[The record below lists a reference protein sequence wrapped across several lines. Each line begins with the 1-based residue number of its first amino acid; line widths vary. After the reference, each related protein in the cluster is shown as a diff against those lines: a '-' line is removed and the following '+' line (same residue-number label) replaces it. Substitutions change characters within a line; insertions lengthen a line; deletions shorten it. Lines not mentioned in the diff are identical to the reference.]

1 MAPLI
6 GIIKGTFSDNFRSK
20 LCLRQ
25 SISEFDVIKHNIVP
39 LISPLVAT
47 ATATYFEFRSKRY
60 LKGMCPNGNMYGIGN
75 YRRNFATFEDTVR
88 WLRVFFIHF
97 VLHQAV
103 LFTVLQV
110 LQCSPETNALCTNIS
125 DIWFT
130 VIYQGICVP
139 AKMKVPS
146 YRERKDVS
154 SFYVRPMQTFEPRG
168 PVLDQD
174 PSKQLTSNQVVWRR
188 KAKHKTR
195 EKAKQ
200 LMAERPSSGF
210 TIPFA
215 DPCPSSSLTAAVD
228 VHHGEEKP
236 QRGMYEGSCD
246 YWQEKEEKIEEGQK
260 LKFNTDPKVDN
271 SNMCDNGNGDR
282 RKKRKPLSR
291 GSTII
296 VDLSM
301 KKPSR
306 TETFPH
312 VEI

>member
-1 MAPLI
+1 MAPLKS
-6 GIIKGTFSDNFRSK
+6 IITGTFSDNFRSK

-25 SISEFDVIKHNIVP
+25 SVSEFDVIKHNIVP

-47 ATATYFEFRSKRY
+47 VACTYFEYRSKRY
-60 LKGMCPNGNMYGIGN
+60 LKGMYPNGNMYGIGN

-88 WLRVFFIHF
+88 WLHISFIHF

-146 YRERKDVS
+146 YQERKNVS
-154 SFYVRPMQTFEPRG
+154 SFYVHSMQSFEPRS
-168 PVLDQD
+168 PVLDQN

-188 KAKHKTR
+188 KAKPKTR

-200 LMAERPSSGF
+200 LVAERPFSGF
-210 TIPFA
+210 TIPSA
-215 DPCPSSSLTAAVD
+215 DPSPSSSLTAALD

-236 QRGMYEGSCD
+236 QRGMYEGSSD
-246 YWQEKEEKIEEGQK
+246 HWQEKGGEIEEGQK
-260 LKFNTDPKVDN
+260 LKFNTDPNFDN
-271 SNMCDNGNGDR
+271 SNMCDNSDVE
-282 RKKRKPLSR
+282 
-291 GSTII
+291 TII
-296 VDLSM
+296 VNLSM
-301 KKPSR
+301 NHPNR
-306 TETFPH
+306 VEPFPK
-312 VEI
+312 VDI

>member
-1 MAPLI
+1 MKLFKQLFWLILIPYYIIGIFMAPLI

-88 WLRVFFIHF
+88 WLHVFFIHF

-146 YRERKDVS
+146 YQERKNVS
-154 SFYVRPMQTFEPRG
+154 SFYVRPMQSFEPRC
-168 PVLDQD
+168 PVLDQN

-188 KAKHKTR
+188 KAKPKTR
-195 EKAKQ
+195 VKAKQ

-215 DPCPSSSLTAAVD
+215 DPSPSSSLTAALD
-228 VHHGEEKP
+228 VLHGEEKL
-236 QRGMYEGSCD
+236 QRGMYEGS
-246 YWQEKEEKIEEGQK
+246 
-260 LKFNTDPKVDN
+260 TDPNFDN
-271 SNMCDNGNGDR
+271 SNMCGNSDVE
-282 RKKRKPLSR
+282 
-291 GSTII
+291 TII
-296 VDLSM
+296 VNLNM
-301 KKPSR
+301 NHPNKIEP
-306 TETFPH
+306 FPK
-312 VEI
+312 VDI